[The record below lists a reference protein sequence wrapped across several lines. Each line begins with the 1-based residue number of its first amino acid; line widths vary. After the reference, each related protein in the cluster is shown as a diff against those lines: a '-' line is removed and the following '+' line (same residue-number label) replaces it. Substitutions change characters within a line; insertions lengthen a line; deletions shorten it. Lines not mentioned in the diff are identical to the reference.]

1 MVRMQQRHAG
11 PIATNGGKDVETLR
25 DRGAIVWVVIVGI
38 GIAVGLAAGGFLI
51 GTGMRAFKADVR
63 SVTVKG
69 LVEREVVADE
79 AVWTLAFRRAGDSLP
94 EVHARISA
102 DRESVLAFLKARG
115 FADAEIE
122 ARPTSTIDKLAQDFA
137 GPAPKLRYVVANAV
151 VVKSKRIDAIQ
162 SSFGATGELLKQ
174 GVVLD
179 GATEGRANPHY
190 VLTKFNDLRPRLL
203 ADATKNAR
211 AIATQFAADSG
222 AIVGVIRTANQ
233 GNIQI
238 FGADGNDES
247 GPWSPTSTPAKKIR
261 VVSTFEFELK

>member
-1 MVRMQQRHAG
+1 MEQVGRNTLGAVVVVG
-11 PIATNGGKDVETLR
+11 FCLIA
-25 DRGAIVWVVIVGI
+25 
-38 GIAVGLAAGGFLI
+38 GLAAGGFLI

-69 LVEREVVADE
+69 LVERDVVADE
-79 AVWTLAFRRAGDSLP
+79 AIWTLGLRRAGDALP
-94 EVHARISA
+94 EAYARISA
-102 DRESVLAFLKARG
+102 DREAVLAFLRGRG
-115 FADAEIE
+115 FADTEI
-122 ARPTSTIDKLAQDFA
+122 AVQPTHTIDKLAQEYN
-137 GPAPKLRYVVANAV
+137 GQAPRLRYVVANAV
-151 VVKSKRIDAIQ
+151 VVKSRRIDLIQ
-162 SSFGATGELLKQ
+162 SSFGATAELLKQ

-179 GATEGRANPHY
+179 GGEQGRANPHY
-190 VLTKFNDLRPRLL
+190 TLTKFNDLRPQLL
-203 ADATKNAR
+203 ADATRNAR

-222 AIVGVIRTANQ
+222 ARVGGIRSANQ